1 MMKRILFAIPELLLA
16 KADVVAANECRTRS
30 DLVREAI
37 RRYIDE
43 PNRRRA
49 EPAADPGV
57 AVANVELLEQTYANS
72 N

>member
-30 DLVREAI
+30 DLLREAI

-43 PNRRRA
+43 PNRKRV
-49 EPAADPGV
+49 EPSTDSGV
-57 AVANVELLEQTYANS
+57 SVTNVELLEQTYANS